1 MSAGHYRG
9 EERGVVTVI
18 AVLGLLVLLGIGALA
33 VDYGMLLTARAQLS
47 TAADAA
53 SLAAVKELAFGSRER
68 AVERAIE
75 YAALNR
81 ALGDSVVLTP
91 RDVTLGFYDFELRQ
105 FRGEELL
112 PNAVQ
117 VTARRTGSDGSV
129 PTYFAAVF
137 GRRHVDVAARSIAIG
152 LPRTVV
158 VAIDASGSMGEALPC
173 GTPGAPAIVPARESA
188 ADFVTNLHAST
199 LPERAGVLSF
209 ALVATERASIADLH
223 GPGQPDQLRRRT
235 LEIVAAEC
243 GEEGSTNTGAAIE
256 LATQMFEETTPGMI
270 RGGQQKML
278 VLLSDGLAN
287 RDRHGDDYFPEQGVP
302 GNPAWR
308 YAVEA
313 ARDAYEQAGIVVHTI
328 TLGDNGQ
335 RQQMREIAEAGGGGM
350 ALVAPTPD
358 DLDEMFE
365 TLSRNVQVALVR

>member
-1 MSAGHYRG
+1 MSAGRKRG

-68 AVERAIE
+68 AIERAIE

-81 ALGDSVVLTP
+81 ALGDSVLLAP
-91 RDVTLGFYDFELRQ
+91 SDVTLGFYDVELRQ
-105 FRGEELL
+105 FRAEELL

-117 VTARRTGSDGSV
+117 VTARRTGTDGSV
-129 PTYFAAVF
+129 PTHFAAVF

-158 VAIDASGSMGEALPC
+158 VAIDASGSMGEDEHC
-173 GTPGAPAIVPARESA
+173 DGTPGAPAIVAARESA
-188 ADFVTNLHAST
+188 AEFLTDLHAST

-209 ALVATERASIADLH
+209 ARHASMRAPISDLH
-223 GPGQPDQLRRRT
+223 GPGQPEQVRRRT
-235 LEIVAAEC
+235 LEIEAARC
-243 GEEGSTNTGAAIE
+243 GEEGSTNTGEAIE

-270 RGGQQKML
+270 RGHQKML

-287 RDRHGDDYFPEQGVP
+287 RDRHGGDHYPDQRNP

-313 ARDAYEQAGIVVHTI
+313 ARDAYERAGIVVHTI

-335 RQQMREIAEAGGGGM
+335 RRQMREIAEAGGGGM
-350 ALVAPTPD
+350 VLFAPTPD